1 MAAAVAEDAAASV
14 MPGQVSV
21 EAQVTVSYELND

>member
-1 MAAAVAEDAAASV
+1 MSAVALEDAGAPV

-21 EAQVTVSYELND
+21 EAQVTVSYELNE